1 MSKKSK
7 IQLKAEKRLTELEE
21 LLTTIT
27 LTTEKWQDEF
37 ILVENQIILLK
48 ELLTYDQD

>member
-7 IQLKAEKRLTELEE
+7 IQVKAEKRLTELEKE
-21 LLTTIT
+21 LTEIT
-27 LTTEKWQDEF
+27 LTTEKWQNDF

-48 ELLTYDQD
+48 ELLTYDND